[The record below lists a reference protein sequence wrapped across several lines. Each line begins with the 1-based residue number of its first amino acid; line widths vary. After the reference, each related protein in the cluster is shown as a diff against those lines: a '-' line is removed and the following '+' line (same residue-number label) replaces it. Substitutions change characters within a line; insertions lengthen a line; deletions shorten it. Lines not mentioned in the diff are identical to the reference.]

1 MFGGKIYFNS
11 PNIKDN
17 LKNGEPCMLIKKHDR
32 SRRDFLKA
40 AGAESVGSIFAAFN
54 PLTEASEGPK
64 TMPTRPFGKTGI
76 DVPILAF
83 GGSLDT
89 SLSLLVLRQAFKWGV
104 TYWDTANTYMGGKSE
119 KGIGKYLEKY
129 PEDRKRIFLVTKSH
143 AWTLSGLSQDL
154 DLSLERMKT
163 DYIDLFFVHSVRSIS
178 DLDDETKVWAEKKK
192 AQGKIRFFG
201 FSTHSNMEACM
212 LGASKLGW
220 IDGIMMRYNYRRMH
234 TDEMKRAVEACAGAG
249 IGLTAMKTQG
259 GGQVNTDSDTELK
272 LAGRFLQKGFTDA
285 QAKLK
290 AIWDNPNI
298 SCICSEMPNMTFL
311 MSNVAAALDKTKL
324 SVRDM
329 GLLRKYAQET
339 RSHYCAGCADICE
352 SSVQGN
358 VPVSDVM
365 RCLMYAR
372 SYGNR
377 QRGKTLFQKIPVMT
391 RRQMT
396 VTDYSLAEQRCPQN
410 MPIGKLM
417 KEAVD
422 IFHI

>member
-1 MFGGKIYFNS
+1 MKN
-11 PNIKDN
+11 PM
-17 LKNGEPCMLIKKHDR
+17 LKEKHNW

-40 AGAESVGSIFAAFN
+40 AGAVSVGSILTGFD

-64 TMPTRPFGKTGI
+64 QVPTRSFGKTGI
-76 DVPILAF
+76 SVPILSF

-89 SLSLLVLRQAFKWGV
+89 SMSLLVLRQAFKWGV

-119 KGIGKYLEKY
+119 KGIGRYLEKY

-143 AWTLSGLSQDL
+143 AWTLNGLSRDL
-154 DLSLERMKT
+154 DVSMERMKT
-163 DYIDLFFVHSVRSIS
+163 DYIDLFFIHSVRSIN
-178 DLDDETKVWAEKKK
+178 DLDNETKIWADKKK

-234 TDEMKRAVEACAGAG
+234 TDDMKRAVEACTGAG
-249 IGLTAMKTQG
+249 IGLIAMKTQG
-259 GGQVNTDSDTELK
+259 GGPVNTDSDTELK

-290 AIWDNPNI
+290 AVWDNPDI
-298 SCICSEMPNMTFL
+298 SCICSEMPNMTIL

-324 SVRDM
+324 SAQDI
-329 GLLRKYAQET
+329 GLLRQYAQES

-352 SSVQGN
+352 SSVQGY

-372 SYGNR
+372 SYGNL
-377 QRGKTLFQKIPVMT
+377 QRAKIQFQKLPVIT

-396 VTDYSLAEQRCPQN
+396 LTDYSLAEQRCPQK
-410 MPIGKLM
+410 MAIGKLM
-417 KEAVD
+417 REAVKA
-422 IFHI
+422 FS

>member
-1 MFGGKIYFNS
+1 MS
-11 PNIKDN
+11 VIKHS
-17 LKNGEPCMLIKKHDR
+17 L

-40 AGAESVGSIFAAFN
+40 AGTVGVGSIFAAFT
-54 PLTEASEGPK
+54 PVTEASEGPK
-64 TMPTRPFGKTGI
+64 TIPTRPFGKTGI
-76 DVPILAF
+76 DVPILSF

-89 SLSLLVLRQAFKWGV
+89 SMSLLLLRQAFKWGV
-104 TYWDTANTYMGGKSE
+104 TYWDTANSYMGGKSE
-119 KGIGKYLEKY
+119 KGIGKYMEKY
-129 PEDRKRIFLVTKSH
+129 PENRKRIFLVTKSH
-143 AWTLSGLSQDL
+143 AWTLKGMSRDL

-163 DYIDLFFVHSVRSIS
+163 DSIDLFFVHSVRSIS
-178 DLDDETKVWAEKKK
+178 DLDDKTKGWAEKKK

-201 FSTHSNMEACM
+201 FSTHRNMEACM

-220 IDGIMMRYNYRRMH
+220 IDGIMMRYNYRMMH
-234 TDEMKRAVEACAGAG
+234 TDEMKRAVEACTKAG

-272 LAGRFLQKGFTDA
+272 LAGHFLQKGFTDA

-290 AIWDNPNI
+290 AVWDNPYI
-298 SCICSEMPNMTFL
+298 SSICSEMPNMTIL
-311 MSNVAAALDKTKL
+311 MSNAAAALDRTKL

-329 GLLRKYAQET
+329 QILRQYAQEM

-352 SSVQGN
+352 SSIQEN

-372 SYGNR
+372 SYGNL
-377 QRGKTLFQKIPVMT
+377 QRGKTRFRKIPVIA

-396 VTDYSLAEQRCPQN
+396 LADYSLAEQRCPQN
-410 MPIGKLM
+410 MAIGKLM
-417 KEAVD
+417 RDAVKELS
-422 IFHI
+422 

>member
-1 MFGGKIYFNS
+1 M
-11 PNIKDN
+11 
-17 LKNGEPCMLIKKHDR
+17 LKEKRNW

-40 AGAESVGSIFAAFN
+40 AGAASVGSILTGFD
-54 PLTEASEGPK
+54 PLTEASERPK
-64 TMPTRPFGKTGI
+64 QVPTRSFGKTGI
-76 DVPILAF
+76 NVPVLSF

-89 SLSLLVLRQAFKWGV
+89 SMSLLVLRQAFKWGV

-119 KGIGKYLEKY
+119 EGIGRYLEKY

-143 AWTLSGLSQDL
+143 AWTLNGLSQDL
-154 DLSLERMKT
+154 DVSLERMKT

-178 DLDDETKVWAEKKK
+178 EMDDDTKKWADKKK

-220 IDGIMMRYNYRRMH
+220 IDGIMMRYNYRLMH
-234 TDEMKRAVEACAGAG
+234 TDDMKRAVEACARAG

-259 GGQVNTDSDTELK
+259 GGPVNTDSDTELK

-290 AIWDNPNI
+290 AVWDHPDI
-298 SCICSEMPNMTFL
+298 SSICSEMPNMTIL

-324 SVRDM
+324 SVRDIE
-329 GLLRKYAQET
+329 LLRQYAQET

-372 SYGNR
+372 SYGDL
-377 QRGKTLFQKIPVMT
+377 QRAKTLFQKLPVIT

-396 VTDYSLAEQRCPQN
+396 LTDYSLAEQRCPQK
-410 MPIGKLM
+410 MAIGKLM
-417 KEAVD
+417 REAVKA
-422 IFHI
+422 FS

>member
-1 MFGGKIYFNS
+1 MKN
-11 PNIKDN
+11 PM
-17 LKNGEPCMLIKKHDR
+17 LKEKHNW

-40 AGAESVGSIFAAFN
+40 AGAVSVGSILTGFD

-64 TMPTRPFGKTGI
+64 QVPTRSFGKTGI
-76 DVPILAF
+76 SVPILSF

-89 SLSLLVLRQAFKWGV
+89 SMSLLVLRQAFKWGV

-119 KGIGKYLEKY
+119 KGIGRYLEKY

-143 AWTLSGLSQDL
+143 AWTLNGLSRDL
-154 DLSLERMKT
+154 AVSMERMKP
-163 DYIDLFFVHSVRSIS
+163 DYIDLFFIHSVRSIN
-178 DLDDETKVWAEKKK
+178 DLDNETKIWADKKK

-234 TDEMKRAVEACAGAG
+234 TDDMKRAVEACTGAG
-249 IGLTAMKTQG
+249 IGLIAMKTQG
-259 GGQVNTDSDTELK
+259 GGPVNTDSDTELK

-290 AIWDNPNI
+290 AVWDNPDI
-298 SCICSEMPNMTFL
+298 SCICSEMPNMTIL

-324 SVRDM
+324 SAQDI
-329 GLLRKYAQET
+329 GLLRQYAQET

-352 SSVQGN
+352 SSVQGY

-372 SYGNR
+372 SYGNL
-377 QRGKTLFQKIPVMT
+377 QRAKIQFQKLPVIT

-396 VTDYSLAEQRCPQN
+396 LTDYSLAEQRCPQK
-410 MPIGKLM
+410 MAIGKLM
-417 KEAVD
+417 REAVKA
-422 IFHI
+422 FS

>member
-1 MFGGKIYFNS
+1 M
-11 PNIKDN
+11 
-17 LKNGEPCMLIKKHDR
+17 LKEKRNW

-40 AGAESVGSIFAAFN
+40 AGAAGVGSILTGFD
-54 PLTEASEGPK
+54 PLTEASERPK
-64 TMPTRPFGKTGI
+64 QVPTRSFGKTGI
-76 DVPILAF
+76 NVPVLSF

-89 SLSLLVLRQAFKWGV
+89 SMSLLVLRQAFKWGV

-119 KGIGKYLEKY
+119 EGIGRYLEKY

-143 AWTLSGLSQDL
+143 AWTLNGLSQDL
-154 DLSLERMKT
+154 DVSIERMKT

-178 DLDDETKVWAEKKK
+178 DMDDDTKKWADKKK

-220 IDGIMMRYNYRRMH
+220 IDGIMMRYNYRLMH
-234 TDEMKRAVEACAGAG
+234 TDDMKRAVEACARAG

-259 GGQVNTDSDTELK
+259 GGPVNTDSDTELK

-290 AIWDNPNI
+290 AVWDHPDI
-298 SCICSEMPNMTFL
+298 SCICSEMPNMTIL

-324 SVRDM
+324 SVRDIE
-329 GLLRKYAQET
+329 LLRQYAQET

-372 SYGNR
+372 SYGDL
-377 QRGKTLFQKIPVMT
+377 QRAKTLFQKLPVIT

-396 VTDYSLAEQRCPQN
+396 LTDYSLAEQRCPQK
-410 MPIGKLM
+410 MAIGKLM
-417 KEAVD
+417 REAVKA
-422 IFHI
+422 FS